1 MMKNKGAE
9 RIYKDQGIFIFRV
22 RESSNP
28 APLPPKMAP
37 CETRTTHCCVCAG
50 HGRALV
56 RACPANRHAHPHLV
70 FLYDR
75 FFRSLRS
82 RRPRDSTSSLT

>member
-28 APLPPKMAP
+28 AL
-37 CETRTTHCCVCAG
+37 
-50 HGRALV
+50 
-56 RACPANRHAHPHLV
+56 
-70 FLYDR
+70 
-75 FFRSLRS
+75 
-82 RRPRDSTSSLT
+82 